1 MYDRFLMP
9 QVKSFDFYL
18 LRLPLL
24 PYNTIKSLHTGS
36 NRDVVS
42 LTATIKSLYQQP
54 ALQEAIYLASPELHH
69 ALMDWLNGANDKRP
83 IKEHKL
89 VLTLY
94 KYLLRMCAR
103 STPYGLFAGCAAG
116 SITDNATAI
125 SVTEDTYHKKARLDI
140 QCLSAIADELM
151 RDEEI
156 ANMLTFL
163 PNSSIY
169 RAGNTYRYYEYQIK
183 ENKRHYFLSSFSH
196 NIYLEKILSIA
207 RNGATIQQLTAVLMD
222 LSITADEAKSFIS
235 MLMENQILVSAFHP
249 TLSGPDYLS
258 TLVSKLNERDVKSP
272 LRQLLSEAHRHLVA
286 YENNGKSFNVIGE
299 LLQKV
304 CPSML
309 SKDLVLTDLFH
320 ATTANQLNRQVVDRI
335 TAAISQ
341 LTVLNIGA
349 PSVELTDFKQKFQQR
364 YENRAIPLLTA
375 LDSENGIGYG
385 IIAGDKSS
393 YTPIID
399 DLVLPLA
406 PSTSPNTW
414 SSYHKLVLK
423 KFIAA
428 QQLQAK
434 EIVLSMEDL
443 EEIQTDS
450 LPALP
455 PTTAV
460 LGTLLTSSANK
471 LDEGDFRFVLKS
483 CGGSSALPL
492 LARFGASNAS
502 LTAEMEKV
510 ADMEKN
516 LFSDCIIA
524 EVIHLPE
531 GRTGNVLLRPQ
542 LYEYEIPFLGNASV
556 AKDFQISVSDLY
568 IKVVN
573 NRAILFS
580 QSLNKEI
587 KPRLTSAHNYTN
599 SLPIY
604 KFLGDL
610 QHQDHTLAL
619 VWNWHVLEEQPFL
632 PRVRFKE
639 IILSRARWNLSA
651 TAFQRREGRGD
662 TGTLLE
668 MLHEYQVP
676 AQVLMVESDNEL
688 FLDLSCSMAQEL
700 LLQQLKKGDVILYE
714 SLMDDEHLFI
724 NNDKGY
730 FCNEVV
736 FPLYN
741 TQFTPQASVIT
752 PKRDKPVQ
760 RTFSLG
766 SEWLYAKIYCGP
778 KWMDKLLT
786 TAVFPIVNHLKNEG
800 LADSWFFVRYQD
812 PENHLRL
819 RFHLTD
825 PDHTQA
831 VIQEINQALQDYTT
845 DEIVYKIQYDT
856 YTRELERY
864 GAENIAHCEHLFH
877 LDSELIL
884 ELLPHIQSG
893 NQEFYRWIFAVKGA
907 DILLHNLGLTL
918 QQKIDTLSAVR
929 AGLFQEFHGDH
940 ALQFQLNN
948 KYREYQDAING
959 ILTTAARS
967 FPLADVIY
975 DLFGQYQHDSQDNC
989 TELRI
994 ACSDPVSQ
1002 QENRLQRLTT
1012 DLIHMMMNRFFLAN
1026 QRLHELIVY
1035 HCLVKHYTGV
1045 LAKEKTSFNMRN
1057 ILI

>member
-1 MYDRFLMP
+1 MHDRFLMP

-24 PYNTIKSLHTGS
+24 PYNTVKFLHAGN
-36 NRDVVS
+36 NRDVAS
-42 LTATIKSLYQQP
+42 LTATIKSLYLQP
-54 ALQEAIYLASPELHH
+54 TLQEAIYLASPELHH
-69 ALMDWLNGANDKRP
+69 ALMDWLNGANDLRP
-83 IKEHKL
+83 AKQHKL
-89 VLTLY
+89 VITLY

-116 SITDNATAI
+116 SITDNATEI
-125 SVTEDTYHKKARLDI
+125 VMSEDAYQRKARLDI
-140 QCLSAIADELM
+140 QCLSAIADELI

-258 TLVSKLNERDVKSP
+258 TLVAKLNERDIKSP
-272 LRQLLSEAHRHLVA
+272 LRQLLSDAHHHLVA

-304 CPSML
+304 CPGML

-320 ATTANQLNRQVVDRI
+320 ATTANQLNRRVVDRI

-341 LTVLNIGA
+341 LSVLNIGA
-349 PSVELTDFKQKFQQR
+349 PSVELTEFQQKFQQR

-385 IIAGDKSS
+385 LITGDKSS
-393 YTPIID
+393 YTPIVD
-399 DLVLPLA
+399 DLQLPSA
-406 PSTSPNTW
+406 PSISPNTW

-428 QQLQAK
+428 QQLHAK
-434 EIVLSMEDL
+434 EIVLTTEDL
-443 EEIQTDS
+443 EAIQTVS
-450 LPALP
+450 LPELP
-455 PTTAV
+455 PTTTV
-460 LGTLLTSSANK
+460 LGTLLTPSAEK

-492 LARFGASNAS
+492 LARFGASNPA
-502 LTAEMEKV
+502 LAAEMEKV
-510 ADMEKN
+510 AALEKN
-516 LFSDCIIA
+516 LFPDAIFA
-524 EVIHLPE
+524 EIIHLPE
-531 GRTGNVLLRPQ
+531 GRTGNVLLRPK
-542 LYEYEIPFLGNASV
+542 LFDYEIPFLGNASV
-556 AKDFQISVSDLY
+556 DKEFQIPVSDLY
-568 IKVVN
+568 VKVVN
-573 NRAILFS
+573 NRVVLFS
-580 QSLNKEI
+580 QSLNKEV
-587 KPRLTSAHNYTN
+587 KPRLTSAHNYNN

-610 QHQDHTLAL
+610 QHQDYDMAL
-619 VWNWHVLEEQPFL
+619 MWDWNILQEQHFL

-651 TAFQRREGRGD
+651 TDFQRRESQGD
-662 TGTLLE
+662 TVALQE
-668 MLHEYQVP
+668 MLHQYQVP
-676 AQVLMVESDNEL
+676 NQVLMVETDNEL
-688 FLDLSCSMAQEL
+688 FLDLTCSMAQEL
-700 LLQQLKKGDVILYE
+700 LLQHLKKGDVILYE
-714 SLMDDEHLFI
+714 SLMEDEQLFI
-724 NNDKGY
+724 RNNKGY
-730 FCNEVV
+730 FCNEVI

-741 TQFTPQASVIT
+741 TQFKPRPSAII
-752 PKRDKPVQ
+752 PKKEKQVE
-760 RTFSLG
+760 RTFNLG

-778 KWMDKLLT
+778 KSMDKLLT
-786 TAVFPIVNHLKNEG
+786 TAVFPIVNHLKMEG

-819 RFHLTD
+819 RLHLTD
-825 PDHTQA
+825 PDQTQA
-831 VIQEINQALQDYTT
+831 VIQEINQALHDYTT
-845 DEIVYKIQYDT
+845 NEIVYKIQFDT
-856 YTRELERY
+856 YSRELERY
-864 GAENIAHCEHLFH
+864 GPENILHCENLFH

-893 NQEFYRWIFAVKGA
+893 NQEFYRWIFAVKA
-907 DILLHNLGLTL
+907 TDILLTNFGLTL

-929 AGLFQEFHGDH
+929 DGLFQEFHGNNN
-940 ALQFQLNN
+940 LQFQLNN

-959 ILTTAARS
+959 ILSASARS

-975 DLFGQYQHDSQDNC
+975 DLFGQYQHNSQDSC

-994 ACSDPVSQ
+994 ACSDAVSQ
-1002 QENRLQRLTT
+1002 QQKRLQQLTS
-1012 DLIHMMMNRFFLAN
+1012 DLIHMMMNRFFVAN
-1026 QRLHELIVY
+1026 QRLHELVVY

-1045 LAKEKTSFNMRN
+1045 LAKEKTSFHLRN